1 MTSEAVSLVARPTGS
16 GINTIP
22 LATFLSDIGRLQQ
35 RLPSALADED
45 EAQAGRIAQKARSK
59 GTSLGS
65 VHAKAA
71 PGIKAINQR
80 PIIRLFID
88 EHPYILGAE
97 FGGGRRP
104 TTRQFPPWRGKG
116 DTAGYMLYPT
126 LRDETS
132 DDNPDFLDRYAA
144 IVNGG
149 AGFS

>member
-1 MTSEAVSLVARPTGS
+1 MATAGRYG
-16 GINTIP
+16 GINSIP
-22 LATFLSDIGRLQQ
+22 LASMLTDIGRLQQ
-35 RLPSALADED
+35 RLPQSLAEED
-45 EAQAGRIAQKARSK
+45 QAQAGRIAGLARDK
-59 GTSLGS
+59 GESLGS

-116 DTAGYMLYPT
+116 DTAGYMLYPVIREQT
-126 LRDETS
+126 DE
-132 DDNPDFLDRYAA
+132 NNEDFTEGYSQ
-144 IVNGG
+144 IIEQS

>member
-1 MTSEAVSLVARPTGS
+1 MARSTGS

-22 LATFLSDIGRLQQ
+22 LASFLSDIGRLQQ
-35 RLPSALADED
+35 RLPKLLADED
-45 EAQAGRIAQKARSK
+45 EAQAGRIAKKARSR
-59 GTSLGS
+59 GSGLGS

-126 LRDETS
+126 LREETS
-132 DDNPDFLDRYAA
+132 EDNPDFDGQYAQ
-144 IVNGG
+144 IIQGT
-149 AGFS
+149 AGFK